1 MNPALRELLEAA
13 LQKYGG
19 RAVNATF
26 EQVPGR
32 GASHLAGMIDAPFAE
47 RLAYTEAAPWSNADT
62 GRDILYEALGMNPSP
77 TRSVMGSYQ
86 PPPIG
91 GVPQPFEVNPAMVS
105 RPQVPFIE
113 GQALPEGESA
123 MTAAETVRGL
133 MDAQNAAAYHMPTRL
148 RNVTESSPFS
158 GIRVPMSGPM
168 DEQGIR
174 SLAQFADQRG
184 LSGVSDTGAGVTM
197 FPADQGPMDLQ
208 RMLSGGMG
216 NDIDAAL
223 LAGGSQRSM
232 RAAPYV
238 AELSPSNYMSL
249 FEQGLPE
256 GQGQLV
262 QKSLG
267 NIDPQ
272 LLELLSG
279 GAARDVYGAKAS
291 VDELFGSQY
300 GAPRRDIQNM
310 RKVASKFG
318 LNALLEQA
326 RQGRYLPAVAAM
338 GGYGALRRA
347 GKTDTPES

>member
-1 MNPALRELLEAA
+1 MNPAFRELLEAA
-13 LQKYGG
+13 LRQYGG

-32 GASHLAGMIDAPFAE
+32 GAASLAGMLDAPFAE
-47 RLAYTEAAPWSNADT
+47 RLAYTEAAPWANTET

-77 TRSVMGSYQ
+77 TRRVMGAYQ
-86 PPPIG
+86 PPPIE
-91 GVPQPFEVNPAMVS
+91 GVPQPFEANPALVT
-105 RPQVPFIE
+105 RPQVPMIE
-113 GQALPEGESA
+113 GQVMPEGEAA

-133 MDAQNAAAYHMPTRL
+133 MDAQNASAFHSPVKL
-148 RNVTESSPFS
+148 RNVGKNSPFS

-174 SLAQFADQRG
+174 SLAQLADQRG

-197 FPADQGPMDLQ
+197 FPDKQSPLELQ

-216 NDIDAAL
+216 EEIDAAL
-223 LAGGSQRSM
+223 QAGGSARSM
-232 RAAPYV
+232 RSSPYV
-238 AELSPSNYMSL
+238 AELSPSNYISL

-291 VDELFGSQY
+291 LDEVLSSQY

-326 RQGRYLPAVAAM
+326 QQGKYLPAVAAM